1 VTTTIPSVDLSAFRS
16 GNTSERNIIAKEVDE
31 ICRSIGF
38 LIVRNHGVDADIIS
52 RAWSVALEFFE
63 LPLERKLLVHSSD
76 PACPRGYS
84 PPLFETL
91 AKSRGIDTPPD
102 RKETFSSGA
111 LRAPKLSRDYPDFDF
126 FYGSNNWPTEP
137 NGFHRAWVDYYYSME
152 RLGASVMQM
161 FAAALQLP
169 VEYFSRFHTHH
180 ISALRANYYPQNNA
194 SPLPGQK
201 RAGAHSDYG
210 SVTILRPDPDV
221 GGLEIRLPSG
231 EWLAAPMLEDTF
243 VINIGDMLA
252 RWTNDRW
259 VSTLHRVVNP
269 ENGAGRRQS
278 IAYFQVPN
286 FDAEI
291 RCIPTCVAEGETEKY
306 SPVEA
311 GPYLMN
317 RFRST
322 VQADF
327 AVD

>member
-1 VTTTIPSVDLSAFRS
+1 MTATIPSIDLSAFRA
-16 GNTSERNIIAKEVDE
+16 GNESERETIAREVDD

-38 LIVRNHGVDADIIS
+38 LVVKNHGVNEHIID
-52 RAWSVALEFFE
+52 RAWSMSLEFFA
-63 LPLERKLLVHSSD
+63 LPLEKKLAIHSGD

-84 PPLFETL
+84 PPQFETL
-91 AKSRGIDTPPD
+91 AKSRGVDTPPD

-111 LRAPKLSRDYPDFDF
+111 LCVPEQGHDHADFDF
-126 FYGSNNWPTEP
+126 FYGPNHWPVEP
-137 NGFHRAWVDYYYSME
+137 ANFHAAWVDYYHAME
-152 RLGASVMQM
+152 RLGASIMEL

-169 VEYFSRFHTHH
+169 GDYFSRFHSRH
-180 ISALRANYYPQNNA
+180 ISALRANYYPQNTDA
-194 SPLPGQK
+194 SLPGQK

-231 EWLAAPMLEDTF
+231 QWLAAPMIEDTF

-259 VSTLHRVVNP
+259 VSTLHRVVDP
-269 ENGAGRRQS
+269 EKGAGRRQS
-278 IAYFQVPN
+278 IAYFQAPN

-291 RCIPTCVAEGETEKY
+291 RCIPTCVARGEVEKY

-311 GPYLMN
+311 GPYLMS

-322 VQADF
+322 IQADF